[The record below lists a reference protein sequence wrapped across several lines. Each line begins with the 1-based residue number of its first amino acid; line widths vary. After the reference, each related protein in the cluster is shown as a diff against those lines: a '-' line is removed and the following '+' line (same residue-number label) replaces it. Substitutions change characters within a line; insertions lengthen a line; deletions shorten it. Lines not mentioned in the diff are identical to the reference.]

1 MGMIKGICKNC
12 SAEFSFKQGKKT
24 ECPSCGRVYPV
35 KKKANRF
42 DVVSGEETKQGL
54 SEQEIL
60 SGIEKGE
67 FLETDLAASVYTPW
81 MEIKYLIPPKRP
93 AVKESKAY
101 IAGYVLFM
109 FSLLINIILICI
121 IHLQQEKIEIL
132 TR

>member
-12 SAEFSFKQGKKT
+12 SAEFSFKSGKKT
-24 ECPSCGRVYPV
+24 ECPSCGRTYPV
-35 KKKANRF
+35 KKKAAKF
-42 DVVSGEETKQGL
+42 DVICGEETKQGI
-54 SEQEIL
+54 SEKEL
-60 SGIEKGE
+60 REGLEKGT

-81 MEIKYLIPPKRP
+81 VEIINLIPAKKA

-101 IAGYVLFM
+101 IAGYVLFI
-109 FSLLINIILICI
+109 FSLLVNLILLGI